1 MAIEPQRLHSSFFD
15 SCFLTG
21 KSTQVIQ
28 FSATYFTKLVNSDAF
43 DKRRF
48 DRENTFYPYVFRHL
62 THCEAFFVTMTG
74 DADYNTSVLL
84 DTFFVTFFNT
94 VSYCNSVTTLECR
107 KFLLRSKRFVYN
119 FN

>member
-21 KSTQVIQ
+21 KSAQVIQ
-28 FSATYFTKLVNSDAF
+28 FSTTYFTEFVYSDAF
-43 DKRRF
+43 DERRF
-48 DRENTFYPYVFRHL
+48 DRENTFYTYVLRHL
-62 THCEAFFVTMTG
+62 THCEAFFVAMTG
-74 DADYNTSVLL
+74 DADYDTSVLL
-84 DTFFVTFFNT
+84 DTFFVTFFDT

-107 KFLLRSKRFVYN
+107 KFLLRSKRFFYN